1 VLDEAQLPTAV
12 AELEQAAGASQLR
25 LRRRLYELQTAG
37 FHADLPAG
45 LHLPELAR
53 GWSR

>member
-1 VLDEAQLPTAV
+1 MATAV

-25 LRRRLYELQTAG
+25 LRLLYEVQAAAFYAG
-37 FHADLPAG
+37 LPAG
-45 LHLPELAR
+45 LHLPELAA